1 MDFRIW
7 ALLSALFAGITA
19 ILAKKGVDGV
29 LPNTALLVRVG
40 FVLVFSLGL
49 ALASKQASIG
59 TLTKSNWTFLGLS
72 AVATWLSWLCYFRA
86 LQTGE
91 VARVAPIDKLSFVVA
106 MVLGIIF
113 LREKVDAKLIGG
125 AAMIVGGVLLTLK

>member
-49 ALASKQASIG
+49 ALASKQTSIG